1 MHQACS
7 FLIARHHVSDADMGA
22 ASVDIVACLYRRTVQ
37 LSESHTRLAS
47 CLQRRALSPFG
58 NRTKEEGEV
67 KSKPTK
73 AKLGEKSSFYY
84 DEAVRAAA
92 GHKTVRATP
101 FD

>member
-1 MHQACS
+1 MRGH
-7 FLIARHHVSDADMGA
+7 
-22 ASVDIVACLYRRTVQ
+22 T
-37 LSESHTRLAS
+37 SHTRLAS

-58 NRTKEEGEV
+58 NRTKEDGEV

-92 GHKTVRATP
+92 DHQASWATSINQADLASLHRYSHCDP
-101 FD
+101 CHCTACCRSHLCLHVL